1 MSQGHPRTIFRR
13 TLERGNLVLAEVT
26 AREIGRVTCSFEPA
40 SARDRK
46 GSRLGACDPEQVRT
60 AGLTSAPTA
69 KPGASRAAHG
79 DDCRPTRPY
88 GDCGRYLARR
98 RRAERSHRRLACPKR
113 QRGASPSVRKP
124 LGSRTSLTPAKAVIR
139 RTGAPVADAGLS
151 LGGQCCGVACP
162 ARDAVDEGAPAGEK
176 NHMTP

>member
-1 MSQGHPRTIFRR
+1 MLLAGLDNDLEPLVGHRCVFGKR
-13 TLERGNLVLAEVT
+13 
-26 AREIGRVTCSFEPA
+26 ARQATA

-46 GSRLGACDPEQVRT
+46 GSRLGACDPEEVRT

-124 LGSRTSLTPAKAVIR
+124 LGSRTSSTPSKRSNPANRGPGR
-139 RTGAPVADAGLS
+139 RCWSLVGRSVLRCSLPGTRRCRRGRAGRREKPHDALAS
-151 LGGQCCGVACP
+151 
-162 ARDAVDEGAPAGEK
+162 
-176 NHMTP
+176 